1 MFGLFNI
8 ILPIFGLIGLG
19 FGAGALRLIDPRGDE
34 VLSQFVNVFGL
45 PILIFRSIAEA
56 SPPQVQPWGYWG
68 AYFAAAAAA
77 WAATTMLSRLLFRTG
92 HEESVVAGFAAG
104 QSNTV
109 FVGIPLILSVYGN
122 AGVVPLFLL
131 VAIHLPIMM
140 TAAAIAMESRGGIDV
155 AALIK
160 KLLLNPIV
168 HGLAAGVL
176 WHLFGWHLEGGLKTL
191 ADEISAATIPCA
203 LFAMGLA
210 LRRFGIKAGFGL
222 VTLVAVFKLLVHP
235 GLVYLLALHV
245 FSMPPVWAGVAVLFA
260 AMPSGINAYLLASQY
275 KAGHAIASSAVA
287 LSTALAPLSVAL
299 WLWALQIKVT

>member
-1 MFGLFNI
+1 
-8 ILPIFGLIGLG
+8 
-19 FGAGALRLIDPRGDE
+19 
-34 VLSQFVNVFGL
+34 
-45 PILIFRSIAEA
+45 
-56 SPPQVQPWGYWG
+56 
-68 AYFAAAAAA
+68 
-77 WAATTMLSRLLFRTG
+77 MLSRLLFRAG

-109 FVGIPLILSVYGN
+109 FIGIPLILSVYGN

-176 WHLFGWHLEGGLKTL
+176 CHLFGWHLEGGLKTL

-203 LFAMGLA
+203 LFAIGLA
-210 LRRFGIKAGFGL
+210 LRRCGIKASFGL
-222 VTLVAVFKLLVHP
+222 VTLIAIFKLLVHP

-275 KAGHAIASSAVA
+275 IKAGHAIASSAVA
-287 LSTALAPLSVAL
+287 LSTALAPLSIAL
-299 WLWALQIKVT
+299 WLWTLQIKVG